1 VEDSPGR
8 QLEEPAAR
16 RPLPEVDETQ
26 IVENLKLTPD
36 ERLEVFLG
44 SHENLRELL
53 ALVRRVES

>member
-1 VEDSPGR
+1 MRQPEDR
-8 QLEEPAAR
+8 AAR

-44 SHENLRELL
+44 SHENLRALL
-53 ALVRRVES
+53 ATARRVER

>member
-1 VEDSPGR
+1 VEDRRVR
-8 QLEEPAAR
+8 QPEDRAAR

-44 SHENLRELL
+44 SHENLRALL
-53 ALVRRVES
+53 ATARRVER